1 MLKKLVMKIWENLWK
16 VDQIIT
22 ILINALLNQKKRY
35 RRDSYD
41 DYEIGF
47 VSMEEAVNY
56 VLKKNRIYSRQ
67 DLDAWCGGQG
77 RERFYEQVRN
87 AGRIVWHMEDHPKNR
102 IRAIYEGILP
112 GYTNARVK

>member
-1 MLKKLVMKIWENLWK
+1 MLLIVFLFIFMALMKLVS
-16 VDQIIT
+16 
-22 ILINALLNQKKRY
+22 ILIIAVSRKKTRY
-35 RRDSYD
+35 SEDRF

-56 VLKKNRIYSRQ
+56 VLKKNRIYCRQ
-67 DLDAWCGGQG
+67 DLDAWCGDQG

-87 AGRIVWHMEDHPKNR
+87 AGRIVWHMEDDPKKR
-102 IRAIYEGILP
+102 IRAIYESLLP